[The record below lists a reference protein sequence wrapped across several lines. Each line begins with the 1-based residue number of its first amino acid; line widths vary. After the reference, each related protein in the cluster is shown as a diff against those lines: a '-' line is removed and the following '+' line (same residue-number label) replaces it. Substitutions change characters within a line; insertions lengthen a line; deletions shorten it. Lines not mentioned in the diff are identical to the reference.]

1 MSRMVKI
8 GVSKSLWVLSAAAV
22 VAVFLLAVGAARAVV
37 SDLPGQWQTRAPSGP
52 ERQEVSYVKAGG
64 KFYLAGGVIPGRGRT
79 DLHERYDPQTNSWER
94 ITPLP
99 AKLDHVQG
107 VRLGRKIY

>member
-1 MSRMVKI
+1 MI
-8 GVSKSLWVLSAAAV
+8 
-22 VAVFLLAVGAARAVV
+22 AVFLLAVGAAQAIV

-107 VRLGRKIY
+107 VRLGRKIYYVGGLSGPGAQVNTVYIY